1 MGEPQVS
8 NMYLCQNGLPVTYNN
23 GTNPQF
29 KGYATLASE
38 WENRDNRMRYTLAKP
53 GDTFWDNS
61 SKGCRLTW
69 NDASDQNHAVHTD
82 FIPRSGTGY
91 HNQKWASEREVKD
104 NFEGYDY
111 PIIRYAEV
119 LLNYAE
125 AVYERDGKIEDADL
139 NLSLNL
145 VRTRVNPNM
154 PGLTNKLV
162 NDNGLS
168 MREEIRRE
176 RTVELFHEGFR
187 LDDLKRW
194 KTAETEMP
202 QDILGVK
209 WAGTEFETKWAACP
223 YSRNSEGVIVM
234 ETGRQWQEKHYLFP
248 LPKDQLQLN
257 PNLKQNPGWDK

>member
-1 MGEPQVS
+1 MG
-8 NMYLCQNGLPVTYNN
+8 
-23 GTNPQF
+23 F
-29 KGYATLASE
+29 RTLGE
-38 WENRDNRMRYTLAKP
+38 
-53 GDTFWDNS
+53 
-61 SKGCRLTW
+61 
-69 NDASDQNHAVHTD
+69 
-82 FIPRSGTGY
+82 
-91 HNQKWASEREVKD
+91 D
-104 NFEGYDY
+104 NFEGFDY

-125 AVYERDGKIEDADL
+125 AVYERDGKIEDKDL
-139 NLSLNL
+139 NISLNL

-194 KTAETEMP
+194 KTAEVEMP

-209 WAGTEFETKWAACP
+209 WAGTDFETKWSACP
-223 YSRNSEGVIVM
+223 YPRNSEGVIVM
-234 ETGRQWQEKHYLFP
+234 ETGRQWQDKHYFIPSAEGPVAIESEFETKSGL
-248 LPKDQLQLN
+248 
-257 PNLKQNPGWDK
+257 G